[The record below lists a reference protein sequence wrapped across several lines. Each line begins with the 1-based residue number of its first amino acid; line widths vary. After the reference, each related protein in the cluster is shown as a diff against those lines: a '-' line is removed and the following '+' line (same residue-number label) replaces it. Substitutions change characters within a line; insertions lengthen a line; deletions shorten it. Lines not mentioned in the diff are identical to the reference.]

1 MANRIA
7 QLIERG
13 TAFRRAS
20 LWTINTIMG
29 AGAMGVEITISGK
42 LRGERAH
49 FEKHSAGII
58 PKSGKIADEVVK
70 SSTNSILTKMGL
82 VGIKLK
88 ISLVEE
94 IPRDFDL
101 NAEPES
107 KTQGM
112 SEGVSEAGSQNSDIQ
127 PDSEIKIENK
137 DIINSEVKEIAVNKN
152 ET

>member
-1 MANRIA
+1 
-7 QLIERG
+7 
-13 TAFRRAS
+13 
-20 LWTINTIMG
+20 MG

-88 ISLVEE
+88 ISLIEE

-107 KTQGM
+107 KTQGI
-112 SEGVSEAGSQNSDIQ
+112 SEGVSEPGSQNSDIQ
-127 PDSEIKIENK
+127 PDSEIKTESK

>member
-1 MANRIA
+1 
-7 QLIERG
+7 
-13 TAFRRAS
+13 
-20 LWTINTIMG
+20 MG

-88 ISLVEE
+88 ISLIEE
-94 IPRDFDL
+94 IPRDFEL
-101 NAEPES
+101 NPEPES
-107 KTQGM
+107 KIQGI
-112 SEGVSEAGSQNSDIQ
+112 SEGVSEVGSQNSDIQ
-127 PDSEIKIENK
+127 PDTEINTESK
-137 DIINSEVKEIAVNKN
+137 
-152 ET
+152 